1 MEVIDQEAV
10 AQLTRL
16 KTYMVLAILGCVLL
30 CTSLLVLAATH
41 LYKRGGSKQLLSML
55 GAWSQLLLSPRGKPE
70 TENAA
75 SSRLQLLTYSYSSS
89 NTLSYNFRLG
99 DKGGL
104 TDDELPSGSE
114 EWKSEREVT
123 GSGDFVA
130 DEEAMDIASPNRED
144 KLLLPQLKKF
154 FPNP

>member
-1 MEVIDQEAV
+1 M
-10 AQLTRL
+10 
-16 KTYMVLAILGCVLL
+16 
-30 CTSLLVLAATH
+30 
-41 LYKRGGSKQLLSML
+41 
-55 GAWSQLLLSPRGKPE
+55 
-70 TENAA
+70 
-75 SSRLQLLTYSYSSS
+75 TYSYSSS
-89 NTLSYNFRLG
+89 NTLSYSFRLG

-144 KLLLPQLKKF
+144 KLLLPQ
-154 FPNP
+154 